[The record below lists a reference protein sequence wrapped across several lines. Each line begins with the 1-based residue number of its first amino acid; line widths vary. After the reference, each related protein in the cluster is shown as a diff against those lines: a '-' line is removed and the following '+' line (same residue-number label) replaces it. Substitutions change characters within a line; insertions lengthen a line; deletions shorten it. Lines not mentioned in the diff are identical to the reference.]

1 MLSFLVAAAL
11 AAVPA
16 APEPGVSE
24 TLARARFSAI
34 RDLRY
39 DVALRIP
46 VNRSSPVE
54 GRVIVTFSLRAP
66 TDVVLDFAQP
76 AERVRAVRVANRD
89 VPFTA
94 SNGHI
99 VLGADATTAGETSVA
114 VEFVAGDEA
123 LNRGEDFLFTLFVP
137 SRAQLAFPCF
147 DQPDLKARYT
157 LALTLPDTWQVA
169 ANAAESAAGETA
181 EAGIVTRRFA
191 ETQPLPT

>member
-39 DVALRIP
+39 DVALRISG
-46 VNRSSPVE
+46 NRSRPVD
-54 GRVIVTFSLRAP
+54 GRVIVTFTLRAP

-76 AERVRAVRVANRD
+76 AERVRAVRVADRD
-89 VPFTA
+89 VPFTVR
-94 SNGHI
+94 NGHI
-99 VLGADATTAGETSVA
+99 VIAADATRAGENAITVD
-114 VEFVAGDEA
+114 FVAGDES
-123 LNRGEDFLFTLFVP
+123 LNRGEDFLYTLFVP

-147 DQPDLKARYT
+147 DQPDLKAR
-157 LALTLPDTWQVA
+157 
-169 ANAAESAAGETA
+169 
-181 EAGIVTRRFA
+181 TR
-191 ETQPLPT
+191 